1 MEETGAHLISYQQDS
16 ECFLNLELTFDQTN
30 PNPKIG
36 PTATNSPK
44 KVMQC
49 TGIFKT
55 QFYGVVEDFKLNLP
69 IKEKN

>member
-1 MEETGAHLISYQQDS
+1 MEETGAHLIPYQQDS
-16 ECFLNLELTFDQTN
+16 KCLLNLDQTN

-36 PTATNSPK
+36 PTPTNSPR

-49 TGIFKT
+49 IGIFKT

-69 IKEKN
+69 IKEKK